1 MKDRTAVN
9 HNIRKHFNELIYN
22 TARYTEIA
30 LSIVIIIVIA
40 LSGLRLILTTAGT
53 SIMDMD
59 IDFFTEFLANALSLV
74 VGVEFVKMLCRHSA
88 QTVVEVLLFATAR
101 QMVVEHLDPV
111 QTLIGIIGI
120 AILFAVRKYLMT
132 DSDDMTPH
140 QKNASEE
147 SSKKA
152 FSSEGK

>member
-22 TARYTEIA
+22 TARYTEIV

-53 SIMDMD
+53 SVMYMDTS
-59 IDFFTEFLANALSLV
+59 FFTSFLSQALSLV

-120 AILFAVRKYLMT
+120 AILYAVRKYLMT

-152 FSSEGK
+152 FSSECK

>member
-1 MKDRTAVN
+1 MKDRNAVN

-40 LSGLRLILTTAGT
+40 LSGLRLILTTAGP
-53 SIMDMD
+53 SIMDM
-59 IDFFTEFLANALSLV
+59 
-74 VGVEFVKMLCRHSA
+74 EFVKMLCRHSA

-120 AILFAVRKYLMT
+120 AILFAIRKYLMT